1 MDMLKN
7 IIEEATINL
16 DSAQLRELTKHI
28 TNVSNK
34 RMEEEKERKAGGKK
48 KKVKTLNI
56 ERDLTTSAD
65 PFADLGDGT
74 GGRTKYDDD
83 DFM

>member
-1 MDMLKN
+1 MVKR
-7 IIEEATINL
+7 IVEEATINW
-16 DSAQLRELTKHI
+16 DSAQLRELTKHV

-48 KKVKTLNI
+48 KKKTVNI
-56 ERDLTTSAD
+56 ERDLSASAD
-65 PFADLGDGT
+65 PFSDLGDGT